1 VNKRANLLLDLA
13 RQHQTT
19 AWEVY
24 QMARLCVFGPDAV
37 DNPVFDPIEELDLD
51 ISSVEKLLDQRPSIP
66 ELLEIWQH
74 CHDVV
79 AALAERQRDPAKRAK
94 WLAALVEQEVRMAGL
109 RKRLP
114 EYADEQGYADY
125 AECFAQCA
133 ETIHARAGFVPK
145 KNRRTRTATKGRG

>member
-1 VNKRANLLLDLA
+1 MNKRADLLLDLA
-13 RQHQTT
+13 RQHRTT

-37 DNPVFDPIEELDLD
+37 DNPVFDPIEELHLDLAR
-51 ISSVEKLLDQRPSIP
+51 VEQLLAERPSIR

-74 CHDVV
+74 CHDVI
-79 AALAERQRDPAKRAK
+79 AALAERQRDPVKRAK
-94 WLAALVEQEVRMAGL
+94 WLAALVEQEVRMAEL

-114 EYADEQGYADY
+114 EYENEGQADY

-145 KNRRTRTATKGRG
+145 KNRRARTATKGRG